1 MKILAVTM
9 YYWPEPF
16 RITDICEELVRR
28 GHEVDVLTSVPNI
41 PDGEFYDGYG
51 WFRHGEKQ
59 RNGVNIERVDVIRRG
74 RGSAVRLALNCA
86 SYAFNALFHLP
97 HLAREGYDAIFV
109 FNNSP
114 VSTIYPAKVL
124 SRRTGIPYSVFVL
137 DIWPDSMYFL
147 LGLPEKVEKPG
158 LLRRIS
164 YAVSRSLYKDAA
176 SLLISSPGMRE
187 KLCAMGLDN
196 TIELFPNYAE
206 PPKPLPDGA
215 ESITR
220 ASLGIGDDET
230 VIGFAGNIGKAQG
243 LENVVA
249 AAAMLKDT
257 GVKFLIAGDGS
268 ELPRIKQLVAEN
280 GLEDKFI
287 FTGWVDGA
295 LLPAYTALCDVA
307 VASLADSE
315 VLNLVLPAKVQ
326 TYMSA
331 GLPVIAFMNGEGAKV
346 VNEAQCGFTAEAQN
360 PKALAAA
367 IKQASQTSR
376 DELHRMGERGKI
388 YCEQH
393 FDRTRVIDDL
403 ERYLAEMVE
412 RAKHKS

>member
-41 PDGEFYDGYG
+41 PDGEFYEGYG

-97 HLAREGYDAIFV
+97 HLARKGYDAIFV

-124 SRRTGIPYSVFVL
+124 SRHTKIPYSVFVL
-137 DIWPDSMYFL
+137 DIWPESMYFL
-147 LGLPEKVEKPG
+147 LGLPESVEKPG

-164 YAVSRSLYKDAA
+164 YSVSRSLYKGAA

-187 KLCAMGLDN
+187 KLRAMGLDN
-196 TIELFPNYAE
+196 TIEYFPNYAE
-206 PPKPLPDGA
+206 PAKPLPEGA
-215 ESITR
+215 ADITR
-220 ASLGIGDDET
+220 ASLGIGEDET

-249 AAAMLKDT
+249 AAQMLKD
-257 GVKFLIAGDGS
+257 VDIKYLIAGDGS
-268 ELPRIKQLVAEN
+268 ELPRIKQLVAQS

-295 LLPAYTALCDVA
+295 LLPAYISLCDA
-307 VASLADSE
+307 ALASLADGE

-346 VNEAQCGFTAEAQN
+346 VAEAGCGF
-360 PKALAAA
+360 AAA
-367 IKQASQTSR
+367 AQDPASLADAISRVSQTSR
-376 DELHRMGERGKI
+376 EELRKMGERGKN
-388 YCEQH
+388 YCAEH
-393 FDRTRVIDDL
+393 FDRAKVIDDL
-403 ERYLAEMVE
+403 ERYLREMVD
-412 RAKHKS
+412 RSSRS